1 MQKWKNRKSKQSKL
15 LLMLKLQKPELKEKN
30 KKLNLRK
37 KPLRP
42 KLRLIEKK
50 KLPLLIKEERLLKP
64 LKKPIK
70 HIKENLILEL
80 MLLLKLE
87 PQWLKN
93 IRLNLRNN

>member
-1 MQKWKNRKSKQSKL
+1 LQKWKNRKSKQSKL

-42 KLRLIEKK
+42 KLRLTEKK
-50 KLPLLIKEERLLKP
+50 KPHLLSKEERLLKP